1 MKNWHYAF
9 VVFIG
14 GCCFGILSTFV
25 KLAYAAGYSMVEVTG
40 SQVLFGTLIIW
51 MVTIFSK
58 KKKTSFLETFKI
70 IGAGIPMGLTGLLYY
85 QSLQTLDASLAIIFL
100 FQFIWIGTLIEWI
113 FYKKK
118 PSSSKIISIVILLLG
133 STLAAGLFA
142 ESVQSVSWQGVF
154 FGILSAFTFSLFIFL
169 SGSVGKNVP
178 SIQKSALLSIGAMTI
193 TFLLFP
199 PVFLFDLPALIGVTP
214 YGLILGIFGVVLPPL
229 FFSIGMPH
237 VGPGLGTI
245 LAASELPVAVIMS
258 AFVLSEDVSLL
269 QWTGVALIL
278 GGIIMSNT
286 NGIKLTLIVKSQ
298 RRQKMQQ

>member
-1 MKNWHYAF
+1 MKTWHYAL

-14 GCCFGILSTFV
+14 GCCLGILSTFV

-70 IGAGIPMGLTGLLYY
+70 ILAGTPMGLTGLLYY

-100 FQFIWIGTLIEWI
+100 FQFIWIGILIEWV
-113 FYKKK
+113 FYKKR
-118 PSSSKIISIVILLLG
+118 PSSSKVVSIVILLSG
-133 STLAAGLFA
+133 SILAAGLFV
-142 ESVQSVSWQGVF
+142 ESIKAVSWQGAF

-169 SGSVGKNVP
+169 SGSIGKNVP
-178 SIQKSALLSIGAMTI
+178 SIQKSALLSTGAMTV

-199 PVFLFDLPALIGVTP
+199 PVFLFDLSTLTGITP
-214 YGLILGIFGVVLPPL
+214 HGLILGIFGVVLPPL

-245 LAASELPVAVIMS
+245 LAASELPVAVTMS

-278 GGIIMSNT
+278 GGIIIGNT
-286 NGIKLTLIVKSQ
+286 KKMKVPVIFKVQSKQ
-298 RRQKMQQ
+298 RI